1 MSAMKNLLI
10 IIVLCLPQAT
20 CLVAATVEGVTDVTD
35 VAISMSKIPVNVG
48 GAAED
53 TKGQSV
59 AHKAVGLRSNR

>member
-1 MSAMKNLLI
+1 MKNLLI
-10 IIVLCLPQAT
+10 IIVLCLPQTT
-20 CLVAATVEGVTDVTD
+20 CLVAATVKSVTD
-35 VAISMSKIPVNVG
+35 VAISMLKIPVNVG